1 MSVQKPLDI
10 RKIGDRN
17 LRSAVEKLRELKTE
31 QDWKDRVPHLFKNQL
46 FVAAL
51 SIASRLKQAQRNQMA
66 RGMIIETKKNE
77 GYDEAAGGS
86 NPYLTAIFFL
96 SDSELNVALGAAG
109 KKLH

>member
-1 MSVQKPLDI
+1 
-10 RKIGDRN
+10 
-17 LRSAVEKLRELKTE
+17 
-31 QDWKDRVPHLFKNQL
+31 
-46 FVAAL
+46 
-51 SIASRLKQAQRNQMA
+51 MA

>member
-1 MSVQKPLDI
+1 M
-10 RKIGDRN
+10 
-17 LRSAVEKLRELKTE
+17 
-31 QDWKDRVPHLFKNQL
+31 PHLFKNQL

-51 SIASRLKQAQRNQMA
+51 SIASRLTQAKRNSMA
-66 RGMIIETKKNE
+66 RGLIAETEKNE
-77 GYDEAAGGS
+77 GYDEAVGGS